1 LRPFHPTIPSTSIDG
16 SIGKRNCILAMSD
29 KAFCQIE
36 LKIRPSGTAALLTL
50 RQDLSGRTGTF
61 TRVQHES
68 PNLTGEELAP
78 FRSI

>member
-1 LRPFHPTIPSTSIDG
+1 
-16 SIGKRNCILAMSD
+16 MSD